1 MALNHAVL
9 QVPLSLY
16 NKVSSNS
23 GEVAMTLLETAYTQ
37 IEQLVQRFKSLP
49 AAERKGMNENAT
61 RQGYILPLFRT
72 LGWNVDNVNEV
83 SPEEKVSRGWVDF
96 SFRIGGIPRFF
107 LETKKASEDLNDP
120 RWVQQ
125 AIDYAW
131 TKSVTWALLSDFEG
145 LRVFN
150 AEWKET
156 DPFRAQFLDFNLE
169 SYLTDF
175 ERLWWLSREETAA
188 GRLEREADKVGKRIK
203 RLPVS
208 QHLFDDLKLWRSE
221 LYTSLHGY
229 NKQYS
234 PAQIDEAVLRLL
246 NRLIFIRTA
255 EDRDVEPPRLMPLL
269 RELEDKRQLD
279 KLSEKLTELF
289 RQFDATYNSELFAP
303 HFSEELYCDRPPLE
317 SLINGLYAKKFVRY
331 NFNALEAD
339 VLGTAYEQYLGHVVT
354 EVQSETGLLAAAS
367 HVDEK
372 RAKRKSQG
380 IYYTPAFVTRYIVQQ
395 TVSRWLDEHG
405 YNPST
410 PPRIL
415 DMACGSGSFLIE
427 AFDALDRFVANM
439 RGQSRPIPLAPFPK
453 GKGELPSPLGEG
465 PGVGSDDLHDNLRR
479 LELLTSCIFGVDK
492 DKQAVDVARLNL
504 MLRAL
509 HGRLKLP
516 LLTNIYHA
524 DSLRPETWQTAFPE
538 IMKAGGF
545 DVIIGNPPYVRQETL
560 GEEFKTF
567 AQQNFETYAGTA
579 DLYIYFIEKAHK
591 LLKPGGYFG
600 MIVSNKWMR
609 SNYGKALRNFL
620 TRESALVEIVDFGEL
635 PVFENAATFPAI
647 IITRRQPTEKQ
658 HFLYAPIKRLDFIS
672 LPEEVQAVGSML
684 DERALQGENW
694 ALSGDKEQV
703 ILEKMRQVGVPLG
716 EYVDKEVFFGI
727 KTGYNEAFVITRS
740 IRDRL
745 IAQDPKSEDLLK
757 RFVVG
762 DDVRKYHIN
771 FRDAYLIC
779 IPKGFTNSHMGK
791 SKDAWQW
798 FEKAYPAIAKH
809 LKPHA
814 EIAKKR
820 QDQGDYWWELRACDY
835 YAEFDKPKIVYPDI
849 AKESRI
855 AFDSS
860 GLYFSNTV
868 YFIPRD
874 DLYLLGLLNSKLIFA
889 YFKRIASVLGDADKG
904 GRLRWFRQDVMK
916 LPIRRI
922 NFTDPAEKS
931 AHDEIVKMV
940 EEMLGLQKQRQ
951 QAATAL
957 EDARH
962 PLQKRIQALDKEID
976 ARVYRLYG
984 LTEEEIR
991 IVEGAG

>member
-1 MALNHAVL
+1 
-9 QVPLSLY
+9 
-16 NKVSSNS
+16 
-23 GEVAMTLLETAYTQ
+23 MTLQETAYTQ

-49 AAERKGMNENAT
+49 ASERKGMNENAT
-61 RQGYILPLFRT
+61 RQGYILPLFRA

-156 DPFRAQFLDFNLE
+156 DPFRAQFLEFNLE

-175 ERLWWLSREETAA
+175 ERLWWFSREETAA

-208 QHLFDDLKLWRSE
+208 QNLFDDLKLWRSE
-221 LYTSLHGY
+221 LYKSLRGF
-229 NKQYS
+229 NPLYS

-255 EDRDVEPPRLMPLL
+255 EDRDVEPMRLMPLL
-269 RELEDKRQLD
+269 RELEDQRQLD
-279 KLSEKLTELF
+279 KLSVKLAELF

-317 SLINGLYAKKFVRY
+317 ALIRGLYEKNFVRY

-354 EVQSETGLLAAAS
+354 EVQGETGLLVAAS

-427 AFDALDRFVANM
+427 AFDTLDRFVVAQ
-439 RGQSRPIPLAPFPK
+439 RHQAY
-453 GKGELPSPLGEG
+453 GE
-465 PGVGSDDLHDNLRR
+465 DDTLHDNLRR
-479 LELLTSCIFGVDK
+479 LELLTQCIYGVDK

-509 HGRLKLP
+509 HGRQKLP

-524 DSLRPETWQTAFPE
+524 DSLRPETWQNAFPE
-538 IMKAGGF
+538 IMKEDGF
-545 DVIIGNPPYVRQETL
+545 DIIIGNPPYVRPHNLPTETKEYL
-560 GEEFKTF
+560 WQHFTTF
-567 AQQNFETYAGTA
+567 VAKS
-579 DLYIYFIEKAHK
+579 DLYCCFIEQAIR
-591 LLKPGGYFG
+591 LVKPGGFVG
-600 MIVSNKWMR
+600 FVVSDGW
-609 SNYGKALRNFL
+609 LRLDSFRVL
-620 TRESALVEIVDFGEL
+620 RQYILEHCRVVTLVDL
-635 PVFENAATFPAI
+635 PDKVFEDAMVKTGIFVF
-647 IITRRQPTEKQ
+647 QKC
-658 HFLYAPIKRLDFIS
+658 L
-672 LPEEVQAVGSML
+672 LPEEREGNAIQIMELSVG
-684 DERALQGENW
+684 ERIPSPLFEIRQDTFDHTPRNVFDVSLSVETSGFKHRIESSNPKLGELADIRFGLKTGDDSKFIQTKPLSKQHRPLLRGENVHRYITEF
-694 ALSGDKEQV
+694 A
-703 ILEKMRQVGVPLG
+703 G
-716 EYVDKEVFFGI
+716 EYVWYVPDKMREHR
-727 KTGYNEAFVITRS
+727 KTARPGE
-740 IRDRL
+740 
-745 IAQDPKSEDLLK
+745 PE
-757 RFVVG
+757 RFE
-762 DDVRKYHIN
+762 
-771 FRDAYLIC
+771 
-779 IPKGFTNSHMGK
+779 
-791 SKDAWQW
+791 Q
-798 FEKAYPAIAKH
+798 
-809 LKPHA
+809 
-814 EIAKKR
+814 
-820 QDQGDYWWELRACDY
+820 
-835 YAEFDKPKIVYPDI
+835 PKILV
-849 AKESRI
+849 
-855 AFDSS
+855 
-860 GLYFSNTV
+860 
-868 YFIPRD
+868 RD
-874 DLYLLGLLNSKLIFA
+874 TGEKFECTLDTDNYYVKDVLIVTKKPSCTYSLHYITGLLNSKL
-889 YFKRIASVLGDADKG
+889 
-904 GRLRWFRQDVMK
+904 LRYYYETSFPTLHVQNSE
-916 LPIRRI
+916 LSIIPIRRI
-922 NFTDPAEKS
+922 NFADPAEKS

-940 EEMLGLQKQRQ
+940 EEMLDLQKQLQ
-951 QAATAL
+951 QTEAAK
-957 EDARH
+957 EDAH
-962 PLQKRIQALDKEID
+962 FALQKRIQALDKEID
-976 ARVYRLYG
+976 VRVYRLYG
-984 LTEEEIR
+984 LTEEEVK
-991 IVEGAG
+991 IVEGK

>member
-1 MALNHAVL
+1 
-9 QVPLSLY
+9 
-16 NKVSSNS
+16 
-23 GEVAMTLLETAYTQ
+23 MTLQETAYTQ

-49 AAERKGMNENAT
+49 ASERKGMNENAT
-61 RQGYILPLFRT
+61 RQGYILPLFRA

-156 DPFRAQFLDFNLE
+156 DPFRAQFLEFNLE

-175 ERLWWLSREETAA
+175 ERLWWFSREETAA

-208 QHLFDDLKLWRSE
+208 QNLFDDLKLWRSE
-221 LYTSLHGY
+221 LYKSLRGY
-229 NKQYS
+229 NPLYS

-255 EDRDVEPPRLMPLL
+255 EDRDVEPMRLMPLL
-269 RELEDKRQLD
+269 RELEDQRQLD
-279 KLSEKLTELF
+279 KLSVKLAELF

-317 SLINGLYAKKFVRY
+317 ALIRGLYEKNFVRY

-354 EVQSETGLLAAAS
+354 EVQGETGLLVAAS

-427 AFDALDRFVANM
+427 AFDTLDRFVVAQ
-439 RGQSRPIPLAPFPK
+439 RHQAY
-453 GKGELPSPLGEG
+453 GE
-465 PGVGSDDLHDNLRR
+465 DDTLHDNLRR
-479 LELLTSCIFGVDK
+479 LELLTQCIYGVDK

-509 HGRLKLP
+509 HGRQKLP

-524 DSLRPETWQTAFPE
+524 DSLRPETWQNAFPE
-538 IMKAGGF
+538 IMKEDGF
-545 DVIIGNPPYVRQETL
+545 DIIIGNPPYVRPHNLPTETKEYL
-560 GEEFKTF
+560 WQHFTTF
-567 AQQNFETYAGTA
+567 VAKS
-579 DLYIYFIEKAHK
+579 DLYCCFIEQAIR
-591 LLKPGGYFG
+591 LVKPGGFVG
-600 MIVSNKWMR
+600 FVVSDGW
-609 SNYGKALRNFL
+609 LRLDSFRVL
-620 TRESALVEIVDFGEL
+620 RQYILEHCRVVTLVDL
-635 PVFENAATFPAI
+635 PDKVFEDAMVKTGIFVF
-647 IITRRQPTEKQ
+647 QKC
-658 HFLYAPIKRLDFIS
+658 L
-672 LPEEVQAVGSML
+672 LPEEREGNAIQIMELSVG
-684 DERALQGENW
+684 ERIPSPLFEIRQDTFDHTPRNVFDVSLSVETSGFKHRIESSNPKLGELADIRFGLKTGDDSKFIQTKPLSKQHRPLLRGENVHRYITEF
-694 ALSGDKEQV
+694 A
-703 ILEKMRQVGVPLG
+703 G
-716 EYVDKEVFFGI
+716 EYVWYVPDKMREHR
-727 KTGYNEAFVITRS
+727 KTARPGE
-740 IRDRL
+740 
-745 IAQDPKSEDLLK
+745 PE
-757 RFVVG
+757 RFE
-762 DDVRKYHIN
+762 
-771 FRDAYLIC
+771 
-779 IPKGFTNSHMGK
+779 
-791 SKDAWQW
+791 Q
-798 FEKAYPAIAKH
+798 
-809 LKPHA
+809 
-814 EIAKKR
+814 
-820 QDQGDYWWELRACDY
+820 
-835 YAEFDKPKIVYPDI
+835 PKILV
-849 AKESRI
+849 
-855 AFDSS
+855 
-860 GLYFSNTV
+860 
-868 YFIPRD
+868 RD
-874 DLYLLGLLNSKLIFA
+874 TGEKFECTLDTDNYYVKDVLIVTKKPSCTYSLHYITGLLNSKL
-889 YFKRIASVLGDADKG
+889 
-904 GRLRWFRQDVMK
+904 LRYYYETSFPTLHVQNSE
-916 LPIRRI
+916 LSIIPIRRI
-922 NFTDPAEKS
+922 NFADPAEKS

-940 EEMLGLQKQRQ
+940 EEMLDLQKQLQ
-951 QAATAL
+951 QTEAAK
-957 EDARH
+957 EDAH
-962 PLQKRIQALDKEID
+962 FALQKRIQALDKEID
-976 ARVYRLYG
+976 VRVYRLYG
-984 LTEEEIR
+984 LTEEEVK
-991 IVEGAG
+991 IVEGK